1 MMQAESSTIKKV
13 HDCFKVEIPCCKLSF
28 GKKRFHVSL
37 RYVSDDNVC
46 VYNLHDK
53 R

>member
-1 MMQAESSTIKKV
+1 MFLY
-13 HDCFKVEIPCCKLSF
+13 D
-28 GKKRFHVSL
+28 

-53 R
+53 RQFLVFTKSDQVQVTSGNNY